1 MKTFRFFRRKSD
13 LKEEIESHIKMA
25 TADRVARGE
34 SPDEA
39 RRAALREFGNVP
51 LIADVTRERWGSLR
65 LELLTQDLRFAL
77 RQLARNQGF
86 AFTAIAVLT
95 LGFGA
100 SVAIFAF
107 VDAALIKPMP
117 YADPARLVSVYE
129 VAPSCPLCNVSFQN
143 YLDWRKSDLPFSSL
157 QVWGWASYLVKTQDG
172 TEPVRGARVSDGF
185 YRTLGVKP
193 ILGRDF
199 YPGEDLPGAPRTIL
213 VSYDTWKKRFGGNSK
228 IVGQPITLSN
238 LAYTII
244 GVLPQDFHFAPLGK
258 VDFWAALNE
267 PNDCDKRRACHG
279 LFGLARLKDGASLQ
293 TVIAGLKT
301 RASRLAN
308 QYPDSNHGLSA
319 TATTLA
325 EAVIGDIRPVLLVLL
340 SGAFLLLLIACVN
353 VSGLLLVRSEGRK
366 HETAVRS
373 ALGATPARLL
383 GQFVIESMVLV
394 LCGSVVGVASACA
407 AIKLLVKLVPAD
419 RMGGMPFLLTVGLTP
434 RVLGF
439 AGLISLL
446 AAAIFAVTPAMR
458 MGRSNLRGDLAEGGR
473 GSARNTWRRLGSKL
487 IVLELAAAVVLLV
500 GAGLLGKSLYR
511 LLHVEI
517 GMRTDH
523 LATLVVALP
532 RSYAEGDRLK
542 VLVRVIISRIS
553 SLPGVQS
560 ASISSH
566 RPVRAWDG
574 GVSLVVPGRPST
586 GQRSDVPERDV
597 SAGYLSTVGATLLR
611 GRYFTDE
618 EDDDKK
624 PRVIVVNQ
632 TFSEQFFPGEDP
644 IGRQVAYEGSKTSVE
659 IIGEVE
665 DLKEGPLDSPNQG
678 VIYVPFNQDSDLA
691 FNLVVRTHQS
701 EDAELPTLSAAIH
714 EIDANI
720 ATSDATTMTEL
731 VNDSTAAYLHRSS
744 AWLVGGFAALALVLS
759 VVGLYGVIAYSAS
772 QRTREIGVRMALGA
786 ERGSVYRLILRE
798 AGWLTGVGLVA
809 GLCCSVAAATLMRRL
824 LFGTVAWDVST
835 LAAVAVVLAFSAMM
849 ASYLPARRAASVNPV
864 EALRAE

>member
-143 YLDWRKSDLPFSSL
+143 YLDWKKSDLPFSSL

-293 TVIAGLKT
+293 TAIAGLKT

-434 RVLGF
+434 HVLGF

-458 MGRSNLRGDLAEGGR
+458 MGRGNLRGDLAEGGR
-473 GSARNTWRRLGSKL
+473 GSAGNTWRRLGSKL

-542 VLVRVIISRIS
+542 VLVRVIISRIG

-644 IGRQVAYEGSKTSVE
+644 IGRQVAYEGSKTLGGDHRRSGGSE
-659 IIGEVE
+659 RGAAGLTEP
-665 DLKEGPLDSPNQG
+665 G
-678 VIYVPFNQDSDLA
+678 SDLCS
-691 FNLVVRTHQS
+691 VQS
-701 EDAELPTLSAAIH
+701 GFGPRIQPGSADAPVGRRRVA
-714 EIDANI
+714 
-720 ATSDATTMTEL
+720 
-731 VNDSTAAYLHRSS
+731 DS
-744 AWLVGGFAALALVLS
+744 
-759 VVGLYGVIAYSAS
+759 
-772 QRTREIGVRMALGA
+772 
-786 ERGSVYRLILRE
+786 
-798 AGWLTGVGLVA
+798 
-809 GLCCSVAAATLMRRL
+809 LCC
-824 LFGTVAWDVST
+824 
-835 LAAVAVVLAFSAMM
+835 
-849 ASYLPARRAASVNPV
+849 NP
-864 EALRAE
+864 

>member
-1 MKTFRFFRRKSD
+1 M
-13 LKEEIESHIKMA
+13 
-25 TADRVARGE
+25 
-34 SPDEA
+34 
-39 RRAALREFGNVP
+39 
-51 LIADVTRERWGSLR
+51 VTPKLS
-65 LELLTQDLRFAL
+65 
-77 RQLARNQGF
+77 
-86 AFTAIAVLT
+86 
-95 LGFGA
+95 
-100 SVAIFAF
+100 
-107 VDAALIKPMP
+107 
-117 YADPARLVSVYE
+117 
-129 VAPSCPLCNVSFQN
+129 
-143 YLDWRKSDLPFSSL
+143 
-157 QVWGWASYLVKTQDG
+157 
-172 TEPVRGARVSDGF
+172 
-185 YRTLGVKP
+185 
-193 ILGRDF
+193 
-199 YPGEDLPGAPRTIL
+199 
-213 VSYDTWKKRFGGNSK
+213 
-228 IVGQPITLSN
+228 GQPITLSN

-308 QYPDSNHGLSA
+308 QYPDSNHGMSA

-439 AGLISLL
+439 AGVISLL

>member
-1 MKTFRFFRRKSD
+1 
-13 LKEEIESHIKMA
+13 MA
-25 TADRVARGE
+25 IADRVARGE
-34 SPDEA
+34 SPDDA
-39 RRAALREFGNVP
+39 RREAVREFGNAP
-51 LIADVTRERWGSLR
+51 LIADMTRERWGWLR
-65 LELLTQDLRFAL
+65 LERLMQDLRFAL
-77 RQLARNQGF
+77 RQLARNLGF
-86 AFTAIAVLT
+86 AFTAIGVLT

-117 YADPARLVSVYE
+117 YADPTRLVSVYE

-157 QVWGWASYLVKTQDG
+157 QVWGWASYLVKTPEG

-185 YRTLGVKP
+185 YRTLGVTP

-199 YPGEDLPGAPRTIL
+199 YPGEDLPGSPHTIL
-213 VSYDTWKKRFGGNSK
+213 VSYDAWKERFGGNPR
-228 IVGQPITLSN
+228 IVGQTITLSN
-238 LAYTII
+238 TVYTIV

-258 VDFWAALNE
+258 VDFWATLNE
-267 PNDCDKRRACHG
+267 PNSCDKRRGCHG

-293 TVIAGLKT
+293 TAIAGLKT
-301 RASRLAN
+301 EASHLAG

-319 TATTLA
+319 TATSLS
-325 EAVIGDIRPVLLVLL
+325 EAVFGDIRPVLLVLL
-340 SGAFLLLLIACVN
+340 SGAVLLLLIACVN

-366 HETAVRS
+366 REIAVRS
-373 ALGATPARLL
+373 ALGATLARLF
-383 GQFVIESMVLV
+383 GQFVIESMLLV
-394 LCGSVVGVASACA
+394 LSGCIAGVGSAYAV
-407 AIKLLVKLVPAD
+407 IKLLLKLVPAD
-419 RMGGMPFLLTVGLTP
+419 RMEGMPFLLAVGLTP
-434 RVLGF
+434 QVLGF
-439 AGLISLL
+439 AGVISLL
-446 AAAIFAVTPAMR
+446 AAAIFAITPAMR
-458 MGRSNLRGDLAEGGR
+458 MARGNLRGGLAEGSR
-473 GSARNTWRRLGSKL
+473 GSTGNAWRRLGSKL
-487 IVLELAAAVVLLV
+487 IVLELATAVVLLV

-523 LATLVVALP
+523 LATLLVATP
-532 RSYAEGDRLK
+532 RSNAEGDRLK
-542 VLVRVIISRIS
+542 VLERQIISRIG

-586 GQRSDVPERDV
+586 GQRSDLPKRDV

-618 EDDDKK
+618 EDDDTK
-624 PRVIVVNQ
+624 PRLIVVNQ
-632 TFSEQFFPGEDP
+632 TFSKQFFPGEDP
-644 IGRQVAYEGSKTSVE
+644 IGKHVAYEGSKTPVE

-678 VIYVPFNQDSDLA
+678 VIYVPFNQDSDLT
-691 FNLVVRTHQS
+691 FNLVVRTRQP

-731 VNDSTAAYLHRSS
+731 VNGSTAAYLHRSS

-759 VVGLYGVIAYSAS
+759 VVGLYGVIAYSVS

-786 ERGSVYRLILRE
+786 ERSSVYRLILSE
-798 AGWLTGVGLVA
+798 AGWLTGIGIVA
-809 GLCCSVAAATLMRRL
+809 GLCCSVAAATLMRKL
-824 LFGTVAWDVST
+824 LFGTEAWDAPT
-835 LAAVAVVLAFSAMM
+835 LGAVAVVLAISAML